1 MVAVVQLVERQVVI
15 LDVAGSSPVSHPKW
29 GAMLA
34 ASWRAGSAPE
44 FAAQSGSAHLQ
55 LEPTRR
61 GGVTD
66 CAGGDA
72 YHLPQHNA
80 TECGQPTAP
89 FGFLAPTQS
98 STHINKATSANCRLH
113 G

>member
-29 GAMLA
+29 GAPSA
-34 ASWRAGSAPE
+34 APDFG
-44 FAAQSGSAHLQ
+44 AQGGSAHLQ
-55 LEPTRR
+55 VEPTRLGR
-61 GGVTD
+61 VTD

-72 YHLPQHNA
+72 DDLPQHNA
-80 TECGQPTAP
+80 AEYGKATAP
-89 FGFLAPTQS
+89 NCCVALTES
-98 STHINKATSANCRLH
+98 CTHTIKARSATTRLH

>member
-34 ASWRAGSAPE
+34 ASSALG
-44 FAAQSGSAHLQ
+44 AQSGSAHLQ
-55 LEPTRR
+55 LEPTRF
-61 GGVTD
+61 GGVTN

-72 YHLPQHNA
+72 DDLPQHNA
-80 TECGQPTAP
+80 AEYGKATAP
-89 FGFLAPTQS
+89 NCCVALTES
-98 STHINKATSANCRLH
+98 CTHTIKARSATTRLH